1 MKSKIIYWGLLLVSI
16 LVMIFSNNDIL
27 KFLSLLLFI
36 TVLLIEEVKNRVD
49 IKKVIKDLDEN
60 NTYYIKIKSYTPII
74 VSIIY
79 ILIAIT
85 NFQNIYNYKVTESI
99 LNNTKEINSIIDFLF
114 SLDMNDKIFVITDA
128 MAVIIAIIFFVK
140 NFICTGIISE
150 EGIIFSGK
158 TYVKYSDI
166 KSLKYRETFFSS
178 LDKSKVVKIK
188 YKKFEYVLKVKEEEF
203 REFVEYLE
211 NKTGLEFIYTE

>member
-140 NFICTGIISE
+140 NFICIGIISE